1 MFHSL
6 RIFSHL
12 QDKNHTETTL
22 TTRREGVE
30 TLAAG
35 AIVLLRP
42 ALLLYFPDMVQ
53 PPPLT
58 PAVLSW

>member
-22 TTRREGVE
+22 TTRGEGGRDLSGWGHS
-30 TLAAG
+30 LA
-35 AIVLLRP
+35 P
-42 ALLLYFPDMVQ
+42 AR
-53 PPPLT
+53 
-58 PAVLSW
+58 AVLSL